1 MAYVPFGGTTDG
13 NSSEAGSSDNPGNNG
28 AVAHFLGGSDNGSS
42 GSGERDA
49 RGDEFDPAIHIDR
62 DKRNADG
69 SFRKKRGRK
78 SATAA
83 PRSRTKADNQA
94 SVEGLTRI
102 LAIFHVGIAAATKTP
117 EMVLQDAEASNLAA
131 ATANVLEEFD
141 IRPDP
146 KIEAV
151 IGLVTAASMI
161 YGPRIYLITERK
173 KREAVERA
181 QKKNEEVVY
190 Q

>member
-1 MAYVPFGGTTDG
+1 
-13 NSSEAGSSDNPGNNG
+13 
-28 AVAHFLGGSDNGSS
+28 
-42 GSGERDA
+42 
-49 RGDEFDPAIHIDR
+49 
-62 DKRNADG
+62 
-69 SFRKKRGRK
+69 
-78 SATAA
+78 
-83 PRSRTKADNQA
+83 
-94 SVEGLTRI
+94 
-102 LAIFHVGIAAATKTP
+102 VGIAAATKTP